1 LQKLLHFHNQRD
13 KLFEV
18 VKKQHVLDEV
28 SLHEQ
33 AQPMLTMQV
42 FLRKEVNVMPNIKS
56 AIKRVNVNEKRRLRN
71 ASQKSA
77 LRTAVKAFD
86 TAVEGSNVDSAKTA
100 LVIATKK
107 IDKAATKGLIH
118 KNTANRKKSRLAKKL
133 NLAAAKA

>member
-1 LQKLLHFHNQRD
+1 LHFHNQRD

-100 LVIATKK
+100 LITATKK

-118 KNTANRKKSRLAKKL
+118 KNTANRKKSRLAKRL

>member
-1 LQKLLHFHNQRD
+1 LHFHNQRD

-28 SLHEQ
+28 GLHKQ

-77 LRTAVKAFD
+77 LRTAVKAFES
-86 TAVEGSNVDSAKTA
+86 AAEGKDVDSAKTA
-100 LVIATKK
+100 LVYATKK

-133 NLAAAKA
+133 NLVAAKA